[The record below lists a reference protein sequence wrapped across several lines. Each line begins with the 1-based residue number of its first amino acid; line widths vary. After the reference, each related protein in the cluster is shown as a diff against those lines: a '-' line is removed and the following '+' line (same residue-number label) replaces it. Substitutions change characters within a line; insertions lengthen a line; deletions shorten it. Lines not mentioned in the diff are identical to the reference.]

1 MKTAA
6 KTMGVTRELARYVM
20 DMQADDL
27 ATHTTEHAKQ
37 ALLDLI
43 GIAVRASATTE
54 VSAAVRK
61 AVAALDSGG
70 ASTGIGYGAAFAP
83 QYAALLNGCN
93 FHVLDFD
100 DTHERSSL
108 HPGAPVVGAAL
119 TAAEQTANTG
129 NALIGAI
136 V

>member
-1 MKTAA
+1 MKAVA
-6 KTMGVTRELARYVM
+6 KTLGVPRELARYVLEM
-20 DMQADDL
+20 RADDL
-27 ATHTTEHAKQ
+27 AAHTTEHAKQ

-43 GIAVRASATTE
+43 GIAVRASATTQ
-54 VSAAVRK
+54 VSAAAHK
-61 AVAALDSGG
+61 AVGILDCGG
-70 ASTGIGYGAAFAP
+70 TSTAIGYGAAFAP

-119 TAAEQTANTG
+119 TAAEQTHASE
-129 NALIGAI
+129 IGRAW
-136 V
+136 